1 MAIQGWNLQDPAAS
15 PTKGKRSS
23 IDRYLA
29 SRRAGEEKNMRN
41 HELPWKPSIRPI
53 PAFAEDE
60 PMWANPSGDGKH

>member
-1 MAIQGWNLQDPAAS
+1 
-15 PTKGKRSS
+15 
-23 IDRYLA
+23 
-29 SRRAGEEKNMRN
+29 MRN